1 MATKSENS
9 VTATEKKET
18 PKEPIFTIETL
29 RNNSAKL
36 FDCSSSTFD
45 GAFFNASKAEYSIS
59 EAREIIKKFLGK
71 GVGK

>member
-1 MATKSENS
+1 MTKSES
-9 VTATEKKET
+9 STDATKTKSAL
-18 PKEPIFTIETL
+18 KEPVFTIQTL

-45 GAFFNASKAEYSIS
+45 GAFFDATKTEYSIA
-59 EAREIIKKFLGK
+59 EAKDIIKKFLEK